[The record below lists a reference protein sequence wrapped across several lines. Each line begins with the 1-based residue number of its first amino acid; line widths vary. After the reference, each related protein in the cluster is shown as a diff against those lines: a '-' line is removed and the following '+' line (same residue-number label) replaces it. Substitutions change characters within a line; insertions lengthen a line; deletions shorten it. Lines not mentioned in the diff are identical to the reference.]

1 MKGRTVILVSHHVQL
16 CAPGAAYV
24 VALDNGRVQFEGNK
38 DDFYA
43 SGAIASLV
51 QSAQTETKDDDKE
64 DKELLEAAEERILA
78 EQPQSETSSTV
89 ASTPAAVKLEK
100 KPARKLIE
108 EEKRAVGRIS
118 RDIWETYIWACGSG
132 WYWLLFIGILVVA
145 SASPVVENGWLRY
158 VVTLLAQHIC
168 QES

>member
-24 VALDNGRVQFEGNK
+24 VALDNGRVQFEGSK

-51 QSAQTETKDDDKE
+51 QSAQTETETKDDDKK

-78 EQPQSETSSTV
+78 DQPQSETSSTV
-89 ASTPAAVKLEK
+89 ASTPASVKLEK
-100 KPARKLIE
+100 KPARKLVE

-132 WYWLLFIGILVVA
+132 WYWLLFIGILAVA

-158 VVTLLAQHIC
+158 VF
-168 QES
+168 S